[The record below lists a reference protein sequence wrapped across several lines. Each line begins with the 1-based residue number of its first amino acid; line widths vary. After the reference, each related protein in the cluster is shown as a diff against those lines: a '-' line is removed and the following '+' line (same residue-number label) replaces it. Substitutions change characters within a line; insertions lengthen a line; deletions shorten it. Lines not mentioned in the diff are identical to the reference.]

1 MMPSDEHL
9 PPGDERLPPGK
20 ERLPA
25 FEVRLPQFGLTMES
39 AEVVRWLKREG
50 ELVQKGE
57 PLVELQNDKAVVP
70 YESPGAG
77 YLRIAAAE
85 GTTLAVGDLL
95 AVLADSPQRG

>member
-1 MMPSDEHL
+1 MAS
-9 PPGDERLPPGK
+9 
-20 ERLPA
+20 
-25 FEVRLPQFGLTMES
+25 EVLLPQFGLTMES

-70 YESPGAG
+70 YESPAAG

-85 GTTLAVGDLL
+85 GTTLPVGGLL
-95 AVLADSPQRG
+95 ATLEDSL